1 LSVFDV
7 FELFLD
13 CPTSSPFKS
22 TSPLNTN
29 FVEFA
34 ASFMVFSFRRPLKA
48 FKNVVFPDPD
58 GPRTASNR
66 PARCEP
72 EIWSKMTF
80 GVPVDDFALFSTLA
94 RKSHHSN
101 AFIVFVLVL

>member
-1 LSVFDV
+1 LRVFDV
-7 FELFLD
+7 FELFLA

-34 ASFMVFSFRRPLKA
+34 SFVLFSFRRPLKA

-72 EIWSKMTF
+72 EIWSKTTF
-80 GVPVDDFALFSTLA
+80 GVPVDDVALFSTLA

-101 AFIVFVLVL
+101 AFIVLPLL

>member
-34 ASFMVFSFRRPLKA
+34 SFVLFSFRRPLRA
-48 FKNVVFPDPD
+48 FRNVVFPEPD

-66 PARCEP
+66 PARAEP

-80 GVPVDDFALFSTLA
+80 GVPVDDFALFSTVA

-101 AFIVFVLVL
+101 AFIVLMLL

>member
-34 ASFMVFSFRRPLKA
+34 SFVLFSCRRPLKA
-48 FKNVVFPDPD
+48 FRNVVFPDPD

-72 EIWSKMTF
+72 EIWSKTTF
-80 GVPVDDFALFSTLA
+80 GVPVDDVALFSTLA

-101 AFIVFVLVL
+101 AFIVLPLL

>member
-7 FELFLD
+7 FELLLD

-34 ASFMVFSFRRPLKA
+34 SFVLFSFRRPLRA
-48 FKNVVFPDPD
+48 FRNVVFPEPD

-66 PARCEP
+66 PARAEP

-80 GVPVDDFALFSTLA
+80 GVPVDDFALFSTVA

-101 AFIVFVLVL
+101 AFIVLMLL

>member
-1 LSVFDV
+1 LSVFA
-7 FELFLD
+7 FELLVD

-34 ASFMVFSFRRPLKA
+34 SFVVFSFRRPLRA

-80 GVPVDDFALFSTLA
+80 GFPVDDFALFSTVA

-101 AFIVFVLVL
+101 AFIAFVLAL

>member
-7 FELFLD
+7 FELLLD

-34 ASFMVFSFRRPLKA
+34 SFVLFSFRRPLRA
-48 FKNVVFPDPD
+48 FRNVVFPEPD

-66 PARCEP
+66 LARAEP

-80 GVPVDDFALFSTLA
+80 GVPVDDFALFSTVA

-101 AFIVFVLVL
+101 AFIVLMLL

>member
-1 LSVFDV
+1 
-7 FELFLD
+7 
-13 CPTSSPFKS
+13 
-22 TSPLNTN
+22 LNVN
-29 FVEFA
+29 FVDEFA
-34 ASFMVFSFRRPLKA
+34 SFAVFSFRRPLKA

-66 PARCEP
+66 PARAEP

-80 GVPVDDFALFSTLA
+80 GVPVDVFALFSTLA

-101 AFIVFVLVL
+101 AFIALLLL

>member
-1 LSVFDV
+1 LRVFDV
-7 FELFLD
+7 FELFLA

-34 ASFMVFSFRRPLKA
+34 SFVLFSFRRPLRA

-72 EIWSKMTF
+72 EIWSKTTF
-80 GVPVDDFALFSTLA
+80 GVPVDDVALFSTLA

-101 AFIVFVLVL
+101 AFIVLPLL

>member
-1 LSVFDV
+1 
-7 FELFLD
+7 
-13 CPTSSPFKS
+13 
-22 TSPLNTN
+22 LNTN

-34 ASFMVFSFRRPLKA
+34 SFVLFSFRRPLRA

-66 PARCEP
+66 PARAEP

-80 GVPVDDFALFSTLA
+80 GVPVDDFALFSTVA

-101 AFIVFVLVL
+101 AFIVLMLL